1 MSTMRTIK
9 KIINR
14 ENQKYLILLFY
25 LLCFAF
31 FIVAFSYRHNLQTAF
46 RVAGSVGAMADA
58 SGALLWVMALLL
70 HWKTFWQFFVAH
82 SVFILLS
89 LVGSYWFYAYS
100 IESSNPFLKPALIDY
115 LTYLRFTALCPA
127 MSILRYLLTRKP
139 DD

>member
-1 MSTMRTIK
+1 MRTIK
-9 KIINR
+9 KIIDR

-46 RVAGSVGAMADA
+46 RVAGSVGAMADV

-100 IESSNPFLKPALIDY
+100 IESSNPFLKPTI
-115 LTYLRFTALCPA
+115 
-127 MSILRYLLTRKP
+127 
-139 DD
+139 

>member
-9 KIINR
+9 KIIDR

-46 RVAGSVGAMADA
+46 RFAGSVGAMADV

-100 IESSNPFLKPALIDY
+100 IESSNPFLKSALIDY

-127 MSILRYLLTRKP
+127 MSIVRYALTRKP